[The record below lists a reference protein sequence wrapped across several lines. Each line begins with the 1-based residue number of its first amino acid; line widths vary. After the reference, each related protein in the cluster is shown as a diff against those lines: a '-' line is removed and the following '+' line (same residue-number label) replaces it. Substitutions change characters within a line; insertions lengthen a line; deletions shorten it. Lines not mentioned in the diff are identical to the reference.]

1 MNRMGFFLF
10 FLDLPTNSANSH
22 NFLTEKTKAKVFW
35 KILQNLKKVTDAVI
49 EIPTVRIDTMVI
61 GDISHF
67 RHYQW

>member
-1 MNRMGFFLF
+1 MNRMGFFLS

-22 NFLTEKTKAKVFW
+22 NSLTEKTKAKVFW